1 LDFAVIEGSPRRV
14 LALSPGAVTIFEFKD
29 GRWIPG
35 QSLAIKSPVPLP
47 HDPRG
52 RILLRKDH
60 LFDAYL
66 PGLFCR
72 STSSGALGLSCQQ
85 SDDPWPIETEESGLS
100 GFFSPA
106 RNFFTG
112 ALTPGIGKQKSAP
125 AFFSGAAV
133 PRQNYTLWLFA
144 GVDGQVHLLDG
155 INDQVAGRLRWGSDL
170 AGLRAECRPG
180 SQVLAT
186 TPQEDAQDSLQA
198 FEMPDREPLA
208 VSQKIALNGSVTAM
222 WTAQNGNAVNAVI
235 HNLATGNYDALQIV
249 LVCNQ

>member
-1 LDFAVIEGSPRRV
+1 M
-14 LALSPGAVTIFEFKD
+14 T
-29 GRWIPG
+29 
-35 QSLAIKSPVPLP
+35 
-47 HDPRG
+47 RG
-52 RILLRKDH
+52 RLR
-60 LFDAYL
+60 
-66 PGLFCR
+66 PR
-72 STSSGALGLSCQQ
+72 SP
-85 SDDPWPIETEESGLS
+85 D
-100 GFFSPA
+100 FSPA